1 MPIVSHH
8 EGCFLCTPDAA
19 LVYYA
24 APDGVALCG
33 LGPLVP
39 GYSVVATRNHV
50 RSAADG
56 LVLDGPGFASF
67 ADDVRVNLAERYGS
81 CLMTEHGRIPVC
93 LDPGGRSEPHCYH
106 CHFLLFPG
114 APSVESAARASYE
127 RVEEAHSLPEALA
140 LAKAHKEYFLFS
152 AHRCHFLVMSQPG
165 KLIRRQFSR
174 FLVADAM
181 GTPELASWRAHP
193 DIESST
199 IVATELRILFAG
211 RY

>member
-1 MPIVSHH
+1 MSISSHRK
-8 EGCFLCTPDAA
+8 GCFLCGPDSS
-19 LVYYA
+19 LVYHA
-24 APDGVALCG
+24 GSCGVALCG

-39 GYSVVATRNHV
+39 GYSVVATRNHI
-50 RSAADG
+50 RSAADA
-56 LVLDGPGFASF
+56 LTLDGPGFAAF
-67 ADDVRVNLAERYGS
+67 ADEVRAKLAERYGS
-81 CLMTEHGRIPVC
+81 CLMTEHGRVPVC

-114 APSVESAARASYE
+114 APSVESTARASYE
-127 RVEEAHSLPEALA
+127 LVEEAHSLTEALA
-140 LAKAHKEYFLFS
+140 LAKAYKEYFLFS
-152 AHRCHFLVMSQPG
+152 EHRCHFLVMSQPG

-181 GTPELASWRAHP
+181 GTPELASWRTHP

-211 RY
+211 R